1 MIILIENSSENYSL
15 YFQSFI
21 MCASLNKELVSS
33 LQSTRSFS
41 SSSNTKTI
49 KSMSKS
55 VSINNRKLNSKDQQ
69 QQQQNQQPGEP
80 QRFPKL
86 RPENGLM
93 GSSGKYDCCAYI
105 IHCPVHNRILI
116 NHQDHVVWMPFTS
129 LLHNLGWEDNAI
141 LGFIIIVSGGD
152 PDRVNAFKENP
163 PYENFMCMQVLRLQL
178 PRTMRFI
185 TRLIYHFRIKCNN
198 NEGQGH
204 FHFQCGQNTDNLEW
218 ISLHEITKYNNL
230 WGPELLE
237 FGNNLNTMK
246 ETKIS
251 EYSLEEVLLY
261 VPRDPP
267 RNLEEEMLK
276 PIHIT
281 EKDVERLYEDFLVH
295 CYPSF
300 SMSIE
305 SFKCYM
311 KKHEFE
317 KDDAR
322 LVRFFRGF
330 NYTKTNFLSFHELLL
345 GLACMEP
352 TIQHGKFRVKFIY
365 RFFSD
370 ESGHMTKECL
380 RKLLLEI
387 NPDQNSIDSRLKNA
401 LNSLN
406 TKEINNAELII
417 SERDFVSA
425 IGNLRFRG
433 TSVLCRYQKGIFSRI
448 SRALVA
454 KGLRRA
460 EKALSNVLIKRRYQG
475 TCKTCKE
482 KRYDL
487 ATHSVKFD
495 VHGNLKIKRIINKY
509 QEDSAINPNIHR
521 KECLTAQQYSIET
534 VFNRNSAANIII
546 NLVRDF
552 SNNKGTVRNPNG
564 LMQDRKEDLWKLLLS
579 INNEIEL
586 LLKNEQ
592 KCHKI
597 YSPCF
602 IMGDIHGN
610 LEDLFSLE
618 KALWKQ
624 IPCIGANYLFLGDYV
639 DRGQWGFECAMYL
652 FAFKI
657 LCPNK
662 VTLLR
667 GNHEVRLIQTNYTY
681 KRECLHKY
689 GDFYGLKIWELTN
702 RIFDKF
708 PVCALVDDCI
718 FCAHGGLPRS
728 LSEVEQ
734 LVKIKQE
741 LKDPERESRAAW
753 EILWSDP
760 CHMQQFLEIADLLNL
775 NPDNLNGFIKNT
787 KRGTAFLFNETG
799 ALNFLRKNGLTYIIR
814 AHEVPPNGYTFHFGN
829 KCATIFSCS
838 HYCGNDND
846 CACILTD
853 TQKLRVIQLD
863 TVNNSSATD

>member
-1 MIILIENSSENYSL
+1 MST
-15 YFQSFI
+15 
-21 MCASLNKELVSS
+21 ASTKDRINS

-41 SSSNTKTI
+41 ASTKLKTM
-49 KSMSKS
+49 KSMKLIQKS
-55 VSINNRKLNSKDQQ
+55 SSINNKKSSKDQQ
-69 QQQQNQQPGEP
+69 LNLNDA
-80 QRFPKL
+80 QRFVKL

-93 GSSGKYDCCAYI
+93 GSSGKYDCCAFV

-116 NHQDHVVWMPFTS
+116 NHQDHVVWMPFIS

-141 LGFIIIVSGGD
+141 LGFIIIISGGD
-152 PDRVNAFKENP
+152 PDRVNTFKEHP
-163 PYENFMCMQVLRLQL
+163 PYEHFMCMQVLRLQM

-185 TRLIYHFRIKCNN
+185 TRLIYYFRIKCSSS
-198 NEGQGH
+198 GH
-204 FHFQCGQNTDNLEW
+204 SYSQFQCGQNTDNLEW
-218 ISLHEITKYNNL
+218 VSVNEITKYHNF

-237 FGNNLNTMK
+237 FVNNLNAIK
-246 ETKIS
+246 ETRIT
-251 EYSLEEVLLY
+251 EYSMEEVFLY

-300 SMSIE
+300 AMSIE

-311 KKHEFE
+311 KKREFE
-317 KDDAR
+317 KNDSR
-322 LVRFFRGF
+322 L
-330 NYTKTNFLSFHELLL
+330 
-345 GLACMEP
+345 
-352 TIQHGKFRVKFIY
+352 HGKFRVKFIY

-370 ESGHMTKECL
+370 DSGIMNRECL
-380 RKLLLEI
+380 RRALLEI
-387 NPDQNSIDSRLKNA
+387 NSDPNTIDTRIKQAMTCMNV
-401 LNSLN
+401 
-406 TKEINNAELII
+406 KEASNGDFII
-417 SERDFVSA
+417 TERDFVSA

-433 TSVLCRYQKGIFSRI
+433 TSVLCRYQKGIFSQI

-460 EKALSNVLIKRRYQG
+460 EKALSNVLIKRRYSG
-475 TCKTCKE
+475 LCKPCKD
-482 KRYDL
+482 KKYDL

-495 VHGNLKIKRIINKY
+495 SHGNLKIKRIISKY
-509 QEDSAINPNIHR
+509 QEDSAISQNNHR
-521 KECLTAQQYSIET
+521 KEHLTAQQYSIET

-579 INNEIEL
+579 INGELEL
-586 LLKNEQ
+586 LLKNEY

-610 LEDLFSLE
+610 IEDLFSLE

-667 GNHEVRLIQTNYTY
+667 GNHEVRLIQSNYTY
-681 KRECLHKY
+681 KRECINKY
-689 GDFYGLKIWELTN
+689 GDIFGLKIWELTN
-702 RIFDKF
+702 RIFDKL

-728 LSEVEQ
+728 ATEIEQ
-734 LVKIKQE
+734 LIKIKQE

-760 CHMQQFLEIADLLNL
+760 CHMQQYLEVADLLNL

-787 KRGTAFLFNETG
+787 KRGTAFLFNENG
-799 ALNFLRKNGLTYIIR
+799 ATNFLRKNGLTHIIR

-829 KCATIFSCS
+829 KCVTIFSCS

-846 CACILTD
+846 CACILAD